1 MRPAKLVRYVN
12 QFLLP
17 TLGIESEISE
27 STAVRWLKKLGFKLR
42 RVQKGVYV
50 DGHEREDVIKAREE
64 MIGYLEK
71 DVFPRVP
78 FLFYLQ
84 ILFNP
89 FQLYF

>member
-50 DGHEREDVIKAREE
+50 DGHEREDVIKARKD
-64 MIGYLEK
+64 MIDYLEK
-71 DVFPRVP
+71 DVFP
-78 FLFYLQ
+78 
-84 ILFNP
+84 
-89 FQLYF
+89 

>member
-1 MRPAKLVRYVN
+1 MRPANLVHYVN

-50 DGHEREDVIKAREE
+50 HGHEREDVIKAREE
-64 MIGYLEK
+64 MIDYLEK
-71 DVFPRVP
+71 DVFRWVAL
-78 FLFYLQ
+78 LFYLW